1 MHCEVFEGPAICHV
15 RSKRSGQTVGIS
27 EVNLG
32 RFLTESWLDVEKPSW
47 RLSQSAKKPSDHRWD
62 QTLSPCATTALTSR
76 VISRCAAH
84 SFAPTPPD
92 SPPPSRKSVAALSP
106 RSPALRKSTAASRFR
121 ARALQSP
128 ALIADDPLVFHLGDP
143 LTGVAATR
151 MTASARFGAAA
162 QTSPHES
169 THIRA
174 CGSPQSPNSAGKIE
188 QLLAILSPP
197 RRVAA
202 ARAVVMPPEFPF
214 CP

>member
-47 RLSQSAKKPSDHRWD
+47 HLSQSAKKPSDHRWD

-92 SPPPSRKSVAALSP
+92 SPPPSRKSVAALTTLSCTP
-106 RSPALRKSTAASRFR
+106 GIIANPAKDRAP
-121 ARALQSP
+121 ARAKTKLRSYLP
-128 ALIADDPLVFHLGDP
+128 
-143 LTGVAATR
+143 
-151 MTASARFGAAA
+151 
-162 QTSPHES
+162 EWYY
-169 THIRA
+169 
-174 CGSPQSPNSAGKIE
+174 
-188 QLLAILSPP
+188 P
-197 RRVAA
+197 RRS
-202 ARAVVMPPEFPF
+202 RQLWRPPIQSAQG
-214 CP
+214 